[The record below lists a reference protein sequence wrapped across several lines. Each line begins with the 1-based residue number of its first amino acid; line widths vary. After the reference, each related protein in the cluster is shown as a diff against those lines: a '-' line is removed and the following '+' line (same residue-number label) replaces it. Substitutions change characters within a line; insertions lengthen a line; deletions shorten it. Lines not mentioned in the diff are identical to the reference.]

1 LPNSLLANELNTN
14 GHNKAM
20 SDVENLS
27 IQRRVDDRNNG
38 GVYSWYF
45 QRPADGL
52 TIAPYWSQQRD
63 KQLRE
68 FPRMEGNDILA
79 GAIASMVKWGKN
91 LAWLVEGPQRVV
103 NRYQEVIATSEFGDG
118 WGALIS
124 KVLEDYF
131 TQDKGATIELIGGG
145 RPDGPLVGPVLG
157 LAHLDAQFIQPTG
170 DPTYPVLFHNMKEGK
185 VTESHKLHATR
196 IIRLVDMPSPDERM
210 NGVGFCAVSRV
221 IAASEVLLKLA
232 RYKNEKLSDMPSAGL
247 LILNNIMQRQWEDAQ
262 GNYQREER
270 KAGNTIW
277 RNIMTLFSL
286 DPAQPAKAELVSFA
300 DIPEGFD
307 ELQSTNI
314 YISIVALAF
323 GVDPREFWPMSQ
335 GQLGSAR
342 ESEVQAEKAKGKGK
356 ADVIAMI
363 ERAINWRVLP
373 DAVNFRFDFR
383 NDEEDRLRAE
393 INKIKTESI
402 MNMWDSE
409 SYRAGLPP
417 PINALELRQMLAD
430 NVPDYFKPDYLTVD
444 VTDEEELSD
453 TETEEKSYGGSRVV
467 INDKGRMVSQRYKN
481 TDRVLAMVEQNY
493 RDGLIGL
500 DDLIEF
506 RLGDLIK

>member
-1 LPNSLLANELNTN
+1 MPNSLLANELNTN
-14 GHNKAM
+14 GHNKAAP
-20 SDVENLS
+20 DVEQLS

-45 QRPADGL
+45 KRPDDGL
-52 TIAPYWSQQRD
+52 TIAPYWSQLRD
-63 KQLRE
+63 RQLRE
-68 FPRMEGNDILA
+68 FPHKEGNDILA

-91 LAWLVEGPQRVV
+91 LAWLVEGPNRVV
-103 NRYQEVIATSEFGDG
+103 NRYQETISQAEFGEG
-118 WGALIS
+118 WGTLIS

-196 IIRLVDMPSPDERM
+196 VIRLVDMPSPDERM

-232 RYKNEKLSDMPSAGL
+232 RYKNEKLSDMPEAGL
-247 LILNNIMQRQWEDAQ
+247 LVLNNIMQRQWDDAQ
-262 GNYQREER
+262 ANHQRERR
-270 KAGNTIW
+270 KMGSEIW
-277 RNIMTLFSL
+277 SNIMTLFSL

-314 YISIVALAF
+314 YVSIVALAF
-323 GVDPREFWPMSQ
+323 GVDSREFWPMSQ
-335 GQLGSAR
+335 GRLGSAQ

-356 ADVIAMI
+356 ADVTAMI

-373 DAVNFRFDFR
+373 ASVNFRFDFR
-383 NDEEDRLRAE
+383 NDEEDKLRAE
-393 INKIKTESI
+393 INEKKVNSI
-402 MNMWDSE
+402 MAMWKPE
-409 SYRAGLPP
+409 SMAQGIAPP
-417 PINALELRQMLAD
+417 VNALELRQMLAD

-444 VTDEEELSD
+444 VTDEEELTD

-467 INDKGRMVSQRYKN
+467 INSEGKVVSHRYKN
-481 TDRVLAMVEQNY
+481 TDMVLQMAEQNY
-493 RDGLIGL
+493 RAGLIGL

-506 RLGDLIK
+506 RLGNLIR